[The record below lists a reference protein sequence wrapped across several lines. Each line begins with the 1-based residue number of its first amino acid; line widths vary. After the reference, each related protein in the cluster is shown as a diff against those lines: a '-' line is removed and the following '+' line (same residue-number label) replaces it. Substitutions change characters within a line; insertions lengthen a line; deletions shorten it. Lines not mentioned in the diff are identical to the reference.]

1 MIPILFLALPG
12 LITIPAQRE
21 YFPKTMTIIVDPSFP
36 REMLYVALRRH
47 VADMLSPCPGYN
59 TSGSWDE
66 EMLDAFR
73 RSRRQLADVI
83 LDELVDEEFVPAE
96 RHPAPSDYRSRVVV
110 IDPFVFGRSD
120 SEVEAVPDG
129 FHFQVDLADYEI
141 SAAISRVSSGKRT
154 SEYGVVIWDWLDA
167 RNRDKYCYFS
177 YHY

>member
-21 YFPKTMTIIVDPSFP
+21 YLPRTMTIIVDPSFP
-36 REMLYVALRRH
+36 SEMLYVALRQH

-66 EMLDAFR
+66 EMFDAFR
-73 RSRRQLADVI
+73 SSRRQLADVI

-96 RHPAPSDYRSRVVV
+96 GHPAPPDYRSRVVV
-110 IDPFVFGRSD
+110 IDPFVFGRSVF
-120 SEVEAVPDG
+120 ETQAVPDG
-129 FHFQVDLADYEI
+129 FHFQVDLADFKI
-141 SAAISRVSSGKRT
+141 SAVINRVSSGKRT
-154 SEYGVVIWDWLDA
+154 STYGVSIWDWLDV
-167 RNRDKYCYFS
+167 RSRDKTCYFS